1 MKIQHIY
8 PGVLIAA
15 LVALASNFLGEHY
28 GAPVMLLALLIGMTL
43 NFLMDGDRVAEGIN
57 FSAKRLLRIGVAL
70 LGLRISFGE
79 ISKLGFET
87 VAVVGGLIALTV
99 LSGFIGARFL
109 SKGWRFALLTGGSV
123 AICGASAALAIS
135 SVLPK
140 NDLLERNTLFTVI
153 AVTLLSTVAMI
164 VYPILFAYFNFTPDQ
179 IGFLLGATIHDV
191 AQVVGAGYSV
201 SQEVGDQA
209 TVIKL
214 LRVSFL
220 PIVVAIIL
228 ISTRKQNEGGQV
240 PIPWFVVAFIALVLI
255 NSLITLPK
263 PITDIGSTISRA
275 FLVTAIAALGVKT
288 SLKMM
293 FDVGGK
299 HLIMVV
305 FETLVLLCGAIAWI
319 VYL

>member
-305 FETLVLLCGAIAWI
+305 FETLVLLGGAIAWI